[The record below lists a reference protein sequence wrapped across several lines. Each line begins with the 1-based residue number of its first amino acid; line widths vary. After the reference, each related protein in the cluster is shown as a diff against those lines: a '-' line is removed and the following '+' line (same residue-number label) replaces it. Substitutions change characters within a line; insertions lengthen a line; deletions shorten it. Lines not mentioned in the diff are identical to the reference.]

1 MFSGTLRQNL
11 DPFDQYSDDQVWAA
25 LEHSHL
31 KTFVKGLAAGLQ
43 HEISEGGGNLRLAAE
58 QGRWTKVT
66 HYMSLLIMKRTV
78 FRDVRR
84 SH

>member
-1 MFSGTLRQNL
+1 MILVTLSELSTISTDPVSGPQDPVLFSGTLRQNL

-43 HEISEGGGNLRLAAE
+43 HEISEGGGNLRS
-58 QGRWTKVT
+58 G
-66 HYMSLLIMKRTV
+66 S
-78 FRDVRR
+78 
-84 SH
+84 S